1 MFGES
6 RGNAFYYTDMKY
18 DVIVDYLVETVGAA
32 CTGLGDG
39 DNSVSKGKEATMC
52 DFFER
57 YISGREWDDKRINQ
71 YILVA
76 EGDIPYIYNG
86 KYYERAGEI
95 DLRSIV
101 KRVMEKIGIGV
112 VYRQNSHIK
121 IAHECLESLICNPQ
135 GQFNPDRRYIVF
147 TNGVLDSEENRMLS
161 FSPDYVTDIV
171 LDFPYKKDFRLP
183 LWDGFVKATIPD
195 DGMRVA
201 LQMFTGGF
209 LIDRNRFKIEYICY
223 LVGGGC
229 NGKSV
234 LTGAIAGVFG
244 KNLVS
249 AYSPEQLFKS
259 SQSMYYLADISGKLA
274 NICDDMSNKD
284 VSGGDFKLLVS
295 GAQFPARFPWGRPFI
310 VTRVPLLLC
319 NVNDIPPTTDDSN
332 GHFRRQLPIIC
343 PNQIKEKDKDP
354 QLTSKLATKDAK
366 AAIFNWIY
374 EGYKALVAE
383 NGKIE
388 ICQSI
393 REVQDDIKEQSNSVR
408 RWVKENG
415 YMAVEPNGAA
425 DPRWRMMKD
434 IMTEYKGY
442 CHDYSEIAKS
452 PKAVSKVLRDLGV
465 RSKRCSNTTW
475 YCLGIGSV
483 PIEGSAESTAVS
495 VPKEPE
501 HVPLNRPLPGIDTP
515 ASLMKDNGIKGAE
528 TEEDLPF

>member
-1 MFGES
+1 M
-6 RGNAFYYTDMKY
+6 
-18 DVIVDYLVETVGAA
+18 
-32 CTGLGDG
+32 
-39 DNSVSKGKEATMC
+39 
-52 DFFER
+52 
-57 YISGREWDDKRINQ
+57 
-71 YILVA
+71 
-76 EGDIPYIYNG
+76 
-86 KYYERAGEI
+86 
-95 DLRSIV
+95 
-101 KRVMEKIGIGV
+101 
-112 VYRQNSHIK
+112 
-121 IAHECLESLICNPQ
+121 
-135 GQFNPDRRYIVF
+135 
-147 TNGVLDSEENRMLS
+147 
-161 FSPDYVTDIV
+161 
-171 LDFPYKKDFRLP
+171 
-183 LWDGFVKATIPD
+183 
-195 DGMRVA
+195 
-201 LQMFTGGF
+201 
-209 LIDRNRFKIEYICY
+209 
-223 LVGGGC
+223 
-229 NGKSV
+229 
-234 LTGAIAGVFG
+234 
-244 KNLVS
+244 
-249 AYSPEQLFKS
+249 
-259 SQSMYYLADISGKLA
+259 
-274 NICDDMSNKD
+274 
-284 VSGGDFKLLVS
+284 
-295 GAQFPARFPWGRPFI
+295 
-310 VTRVPLLLC
+310 
-319 NVNDIPPTTDDSN
+319 NDIPPTTDDSN

-495 VPKEPE
+495 IPKEPE
-501 HVPLNRPLPGIDTP
+501 QVPLNRPLPGIDTP

>member
-1 MFGES
+1 
-6 RGNAFYYTDMKY
+6 MKY
-18 DVIVDYLVETVGAA
+18 QVIVDYLVETVGAA

-39 DNSVSKGKEATMC
+39 DGTVNKGKEATMC
-52 DFFER
+52 EFFER
-57 YISGREWDDKRINQ
+57 YISGKDWDEERINQ

-95 DLRSIV
+95 DMRSIV
-101 KRVMEKIGIGV
+101 KRVMEKIGIGT
-112 VYRQNSHIK
+112 VYRQNSHVK
-121 IAHECLESLICNPQ
+121 IAHECLESLICNPS
-135 GQFNPDRRYIVF
+135 GRFNPDRRYIVF
-147 TNGVLDSEENRMLS
+147 TNGVLDTEEQKLLS

-171 LDFPYKKDFRLP
+171 LDFSYRKGFRLP

-209 LIDRNRFKIEYICY
+209 LIDRNKFKIEYICY

-295 GAQFPARFPWGRPFI
+295 GAQFPARFPWGRPFL

-343 PNQIKEKDKDP
+343 PNQIKERDKDP
-354 QLTSKLATKDAK
+354 ELPGKLATEDAK
-366 AAIFNWIY
+366 AAIFNWVY

-383 NGKIE
+383 RGKIE
-388 ICQSI
+388 ISQSI
-393 REVQDDIKEQSNSVR
+393 REVQEDIKEQSNSVR
-408 RWVKENG
+408 RWIKENG
-415 YMAVEPNGAA
+415 YIAVQPNGNA
-425 DPRWRMMKD
+425 DPRWRPMKD
-434 IMTEYKGY
+434 IMSEYKNY
-442 CHDYSEIAKS
+442 CHDYSEMAKS
-452 PKAVSKVLRDLGV
+452 PKAVAKVLRDLGI

-475 YCLGIGSV
+475 YCIGIG
-483 PIEGSAESTAVS
+483 PY
-495 VPKEPE
+495 EPE
-501 HVPLNRPLPGIDTP
+501 TASVEEAAADMQDTPVRSRRDSSIPGIDVP
-515 ASLMKDNGIKGAE
+515 VSIFKKNGIEGLGNE
-528 TEEDLPF
+528 DDLPF